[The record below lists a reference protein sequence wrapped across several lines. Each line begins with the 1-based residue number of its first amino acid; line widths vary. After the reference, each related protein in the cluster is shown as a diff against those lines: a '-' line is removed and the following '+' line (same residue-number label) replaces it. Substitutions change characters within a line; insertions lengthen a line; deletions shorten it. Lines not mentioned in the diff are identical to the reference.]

1 MKKQLIILILAIA
14 LPILI
19 TWLVLLW
26 FYHPTYFYYSPDGIN
41 FSQKGKAFSFFGA
54 NSAIVLKDGQIAL
67 YGIDFNPVV
76 RFSGIT
82 DPTTKHK
89 ITDFGLITSKD
100 GKKFTS
106 QKITVTNL
114 DEDIQTNGDAT
125 IVLLPDGPSTDS
137 GQANYRLYFA
147 HYGNGSVVSF
157 YSQNGYDFTYEGKLE
172 PEIHF
177 VDPTIIYEKR
187 AQKYY
192 IYTRGEN
199 DQEIKMY
206 ESSDGRIFNSR
217 QSIDPPFYLKFTII
231 DEGEYYSAY
240 GLNSELVKGEK
251 LNQDFRYPVLATSTD
266 ALNWQKSDT
275 QPTGPWNGSK
285 IQVGTGAGVK
295 LSTGEYFFY

>member
-1 MKKQLIILILAIA
+1 MKKWKVAIILILAIA

-19 TWLVLLW
+19 IWLILSW
-26 FYHPTYFYYSPDGIN
+26 FYHPTYFYYSPDGTN
-41 FSQKGKAFSFFGA
+41 FTQKGKAFNSFGA
-54 NSAIVLKDGQIAL
+54 NSAIVLKDGKIAL

-76 RFSGIT
+76 RFGGIT

-89 ITDFGLITSKD
+89 ITDFGLIASSN

-125 IVLLPDGPSTDS
+125 IVLLPDS
-137 GQANYRLYFA
+137 NYRLYFA
-147 HYGNGSVVSF
+147 HYGNGPVVSF
-157 YSQNGYDFTYEGKLE
+157 YSKNGYDFTYEGKLE

-192 IYTRGEN
+192 LYTRGEN

-206 ESSDGRIFNSR
+206 ESSDGRHFQSR
-217 QSIDPPFYLKFTII
+217 SSIDPPFYLKFTII
-231 DEGEYYSAY
+231 DEGGYYRAY
-240 GLNSELVKGEK
+240 GLNSDMVKGT
-251 LNQDFRYPVLATSTD
+251 NNSGQDFRYPILATSTD
-266 ALNWQKSDT
+266 ALNWQKADT
-275 QPTGPWNGSK
+275 QPTGPWTSNK
-285 IQVGTGAGVK
+285 IQVGAGAGVK
-295 LSTGEYFFY
+295 LSTSEYFFY